1 MRMHAA
7 TLFDDINTTAA
18 SFLSAAYSSTM
29 AWVILFVLL
38 AGGIVLTVTTRG
50 VQFRYFGHMLKTVLG
65 SRKGAGADGIS
76 SFQAFALGLAD
87 RVGTGNIAGVAIA
100 LAMGGPGAIFWM
112 WVVAFLGM
120 STAFLESTLAQIFK
134 VRNPDGTFRGG
145 PAFYLRDGLGLKKLA
160 VVFAVCL
167 ILTKGFAFEMLQA
180 NTVATVAQDIY
191 DVPKWT
197 MAIILFL
204 LSAPFIIG
212 GVKPVARLTEFL
224 APIMAVTYL
233 LLAVAMLVTHADMIP
248 TVLGW
253 IFTYAFGIHS
263 ITGGIVGGVMG
274 ALIQGTRRGLL
285 SNEAGMGTVP
295 NAAATATVNHPAKQG
310 FIQSLGVFADTM
322 VVCTCTAFIILVSG
336 LYSPLNGQQPDIK
349 GATLTLEAVGSL
361 GEWTTPLMV
370 VIIIVFGYSTMIG
383 NYAYAEGN
391 VKFLFGI
398 DSSCRGLK
406 ALVLGGI
413 VIGSIIELDVVWA
426 IADWMSAICAIM
438 NIYAVMR
445 LSKWSIGALR
455 DYREQLRQGIAPDDI
470 AFVAHNNPHLPGVL
484 KSDLW
489 SREAWAQAVD
499 ARAAD
504 APHGHEDFLAWLMRQ
519 RD

>member
-1 MRMHAA
+1 
-7 TLFDDINTTAA
+7 
-18 SFLSAAYSSTM
+18 M
-29 AWVILFVLL
+29 AWVILAVLL
-38 AGGIVLTVTTRG
+38 AGGIVLTLTSGG
-50 VQFRYFGHMLKTVLG
+50 VQLRYFAHMLKTVLG

-100 LAMGGPGAIFWM
+100 LSLGGPGAIFWM

-120 STAFLESTLAQIFK
+120 STAFLESTLAQIYK

-160 VVFAVCL
+160 TVFAVCL

-180 NTVATVAQDIY
+180 NTVATVASDVY

-197 MAIILFL
+197 MALILFL
-204 LSAPFIIG
+204 FSAPFIIG

-224 APIMAVTYL
+224 APVMAVAYL
-233 LLAVAMLVTHADMIP
+233 LLAVAMLIAHASMIP
-248 TVLGW
+248 TVIGW

-263 ITGGIVGGVMG
+263 ITGGVIGGIVA
-274 ALIQGTRRGLL
+274 ALVQGTRRGLL

-322 VVCTCTAFIILVSG
+322 VVCTCTAFIIMVSG
-336 LYSPLNGQQPDIK
+336 LYTPGAESTGAD
-349 GATLTLEAVGSL
+349 GATMTLQAVGTL
-361 GEWTTPLMV
+361 GEWTTPLML

-391 VKFLFGI
+391 IKFLFGI
-398 DSSCRGLK
+398 DCRCRSLK
-406 ALVLGGI
+406 TLVLAGI
-413 VIGSIIELDVVWA
+413 VVGSIIELDVVWA

-438 NIYAVMR
+438 NIYAVVR
-445 LSKWSIGALR
+445 LSKWAIGALR
-455 DYREQLRQGIAPDDI
+455 DYQAQLRGGTPIDDI
-470 AFVAHNNPHLPGVL
+470 TFIARDNPHLPGNLAGDV
-484 KSDLW
+484 W
-489 SREAWAQAVD
+489 SRESWAASVD
-499 ARAAD
+499 ARAKD
-504 APHGHEDFLAWLMRQ
+504 APADHEDFLAWLVRQ